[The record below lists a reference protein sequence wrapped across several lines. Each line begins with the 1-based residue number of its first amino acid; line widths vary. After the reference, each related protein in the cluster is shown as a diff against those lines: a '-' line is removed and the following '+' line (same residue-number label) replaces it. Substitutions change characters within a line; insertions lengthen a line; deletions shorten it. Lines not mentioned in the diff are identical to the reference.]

1 MVFFNR
7 QGRGRAL
14 LPAAALAVAGILGC
28 GGGNGDWIDPGVNPT
43 PGGGSLE
50 TVPLGGLKW
59 MKKNLNV
66 PTEDSW
72 CYDGI
77 TANCNKYGRLYT
89 WEAAKRACQSVGK
102 RLPTNAEW
110 DALVTAAGGA
120 STAGNKLKA
129 RSGWYN
135 NGNGTD
141 QYGFSALPGG
151 CRVSDG
157 SFYDAGYYGY
167 WWAAAENDGSVAYLR
182 NMYYLNDYVDEYYYN
197 YVKSG
202 GYSVRCVKD

>member
-89 WEAAKRACQSVGK
+89 WEAAKSACRSVGM
-102 RLPTNAEW
+102 RLPSKQEW
-110 DALVTAAGGA
+110 EALVDAVGGWDVAGR
-120 STAGNKLKA
+120 KLKA
-129 RSGWYN
+129 RSGWYDD
-135 NGNGTD
+135 GNGTD

-151 CRVSDG
+151 HQYSG
-157 SFYDAGYYGY
+157 GYFGFAGNVGY
-167 WWAAAENDGSVAYLR
+167 WWTATEGSDGDAYNR
-182 NMYYLNDYVDEYYYN
+182 SMYYHNDYVDEDNNDQSYGF
-197 YVKSG
+197 SA
-202 GYSVRCVKD
+202 RCVQD